1 MEGTARDISGIGCR
15 DRKFQKM
22 TSKEESDMSD
32 ELKDLLDYILNAEEL
47 DSAVYCDR
55 MSFSELRAWQ
65 DELILKAKKV
75 RGDNV

>member
-1 MEGTARDISGIGCR
+1 
-15 DRKFQKM
+15 
-22 TSKEESDMSD
+22 MSD

-75 RGDNV
+75 RNNYKMEIIRK